1 MNNMNLLD
9 LISVLD
15 ANDVTPL
22 EFEETW
28 GITKEEY
35 LNDMRSFIEGM
46 YNEDIN
52 LKPLG
57 IRGRTKEEIL
67 EELTRIY
74 GE

>member
-35 LNDMRSFIEGM
+35 LNDMRSFIEEQRAR
-46 YNEDIN
+46 NAA
-52 LKPLG
+52 K
-57 IRGRTKEEIL
+57 
-67 EELTRIY
+67 
-74 GE
+74 